1 MRLLVLLLSQA
12 LEILAE
18 EGKLDLLFC
27 DVVMLDGINGH
38 KLAQQRLDLKVL
50 LTSGFTSKPLPILK
64 KMEQFQVK
72 GCNNLN
78 QLFMFCHSAKQTYAY
93 TVAMGATNSRY
104 SLSTIPLSVIGRRLE
119 CRVLSL
125 ILGCILIFA
134 APPHSLAAKLKSEQP
149 PLILGVH
156 PYRSAVTLMESYKP
170 LASYLSRKTGR
181 VITVKISKNYR
192 THIQLIGENKLDIA
206 FMGPASYVE
215 MVAHYGSK
223 PLLARQVIQGSPTF
237 QGKIVVRQE
246 STISS
251 LAELAGKHF
260 AFGDVAST
268 MSHLVP
274 RYMLR
279 NAGVTVDQLA
289 GYRFLGSH
297 DNVALAVLMG
307 DFDAGTV
314 KESIYKKYQPRGL
327 KVLATTPTLSEHLFV
342 TRSKLPDEVR
352 QTLSASLYA
361 LKDDRQGTTIMNGI
375 EPNMTAWVSVT
386 DADYN
391 NLRTILDSLAKSIQ
405 P

>member
-1 MRLLVLLLSQA
+1 MTENATQA

-18 EGKLDLLFC
+18 EDKLDLLFF
-27 DVVMLDGINGH
+27 DVVVLGGINGH
-38 KLAQQRLDLKVL
+38 ELAQQWLSLKAL
-50 LTSGFTSKPLPILK
+50 LTSAFTSKTITHLG

-72 GCNNLN
+72 GCINLN
-78 QLFMFCHSAKQTYAY
+78 QLFMFCHSARETYAY
-93 TVAMGATNSRY
+93 TNAMGASDCHY
-104 SLSTIPLSVIGRRLE
+104 FLSTMTLFLRQRLV
-119 CRVLSL
+119 CGVLSL
-125 ILGCILIFA
+125 ILGCMLIFV
-134 APPHSLAAKLKSEQP
+134 APPHALAGNLKTEQP

-181 VITVKISKNYR
+181 IITVKISKDYR
-192 THIQLIGENKLDIA
+192 THIRLIGEDKLDIA

-215 MVAHYGSK
+215 MVAHYGRK

-237 QGKIVVRQE
+237 QGKMVVRQE

-327 KVLATTPTLSEHLFV
+327 KVLATTPALSEHLFV
-342 TRSKLPDEVR
+342 TRSTLPDEVR
-352 QTLSASLYA
+352 QVLSTSLYA
-361 LKDDRQGTTIMNGI
+361 LKDDPQGSAIMNSI
-375 EPNMTAWVSVT
+375 EPGMTAWVPAT

-391 NLRTILDSLAKSIQ
+391 NLRTILDSLAKAGIQ